1 MRSRPHAPAYYPGT
15 RDRLKNWIDTLSKQG
30 LPTELIE
37 SNVKLPPGSYGPP
50 LPWVFSEIDFST
62 LINGCDVVTQQEIF
76 GPALCIT
83 TIPMNDT
90 KTGYEE
96 FWKIVTD
103 FCNDK
108 LFGSLA
114 ATLIQHPSNINEG
127 IVKNLRYGSI
137 GVNSWGGEIF
147 DVFYGHSLSHI
158 FIFFFTFLSFFI
170 HSH

>member
-37 SNVKLPPGSYGPP
+37 SNVKLPPGSHGPP

-103 FCNDK
+103 FCMISF
-108 LFGSLA
+108 LVPWQQLS
-114 ATLIQHPSNINEG
+114 SNILP
-127 IVKNLRYGSI
+127 ILTKA
-137 GVNSWGGEIF
+137 
-147 DVFYGHSLSHI
+147 SLK
-158 FIFFFTFLSFFI
+158 TCDMEVLE
-170 HSH
+170 